1 MTNPFE
7 QHAAQQSA
15 QQAQQ
20 PAAGNPFA
28 QPAAQQPAYAP
39 QQQPAQVPAGNPF
52 GAGVPAQPAPQ
63 GNPYAQ
69 PVAPQA
75 YQPPAQQP
83 AYAPQQQAPA
93 AYAPPAQQQA
103 PAQIPSGPPPAL
115 NVGDLRGAGAPPPVG
130 DGRGAKM
137 ADMYGRLVLVFPLA
151 IARRPRNPQY
161 ITAEQRARGDLE
173 QDQLTA
179 TVVVLDDGNGGMQPI
194 AFGGAPYELPPRPHT
209 ESSPLPY
216 VRKAMWI
223 TQSRVIGQLRDSLP
237 QPGGAPGMVIGR
249 VVKAG
254 PQRNDPWFL
263 QGATEADLRLGG
275 QYLELVQQGVYP
287 HPLA

>member
-7 QHAAQQSA
+7 QPA

-28 QPAAQQPAYAP
+28 QPAAAPAPQAYAP
-39 QQQPAQVPAGNPF
+39 PQHAQVPAGNPF

-69 PVAPQA
+69 PAPQA

-83 AYAPQQQAPA
+83 AYAPQPQVPA
-93 AYAPPAQQQA
+93 TYAPPAQQQA
-103 PAQIPSGPPPAL
+103 PAQVPSGPPPAL
-115 NVGDLRGAGAPPPVG
+115 NVGDLRGAGAPPPMG
-130 DGRGAKM
+130 DGRGAKL

-151 IARRPRNPQY
+151 IGRRPRNPQY
-161 ITAEQRARGDLE
+161 ITAEQRARGDLD

-194 AFGGAPYELPPRPHT
+194 AFGGAPYKLPPVPHT

-223 TQSRVIGQLRDSLP
+223 TQSRVIGQLRESLP

-254 PQRNDPWFL
+254 PQGNDPWFL

>member
-7 QHAAQQSA
+7 QHAAQQPA

-20 PAAGNPFA
+20 PAASNPFA
-28 QPAAQQPAYAP
+28 QPAAAPAPQAYAP

-52 GAGVPAQPAPQ
+52 GAGVSAQPAPQ
-63 GNPYAQ
+63 GNPYT
-69 PVAPQA
+69 
-75 YQPPAQQP
+75 QPPATSYGVG
-83 AYAPQQQAPA
+83 AYPQQQP